1 LTTKWFSEE
10 KIKKSGVPISDF
22 FLRPN
27 LWVIIVQNNLEVRIV
42 LQSQIDEWIEKT
54 DYDSDGRITIEEF
67 KLGMAGSAL
76 IDEDLLT

>member
-1 LTTKWFSEE
+1 M
-10 KIKKSGVPISDF
+10 
-22 FLRPN
+22 
-27 LWVIIVQNNLEVRIV
+27 
-42 LQSQIDEWIEKT
+42 QSQIDEWIEKT